1 MVTGQAGPMLDHPI
15 HTTDHPIHRMDP
27 MDLVL
32 IITVMEVTI
41 LETMEAITQVGRL
54 CCMFCIYHN
63 LHLRRFS
70 ENTFPYH

>member
-41 LETMEAITQVGRL
+41 LETMEAITQVGRPR
-54 CCMFCIYHN
+54 CMLFIYPN
-63 LHLRRFS
+63 LHLRGVS